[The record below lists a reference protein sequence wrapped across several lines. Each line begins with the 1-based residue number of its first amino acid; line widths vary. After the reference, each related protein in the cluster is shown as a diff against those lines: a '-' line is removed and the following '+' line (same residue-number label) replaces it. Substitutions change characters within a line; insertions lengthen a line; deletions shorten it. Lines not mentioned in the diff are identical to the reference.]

1 MHKANALLRQARESH
16 GWTQAE
22 LAERIECPSSVAISR
37 WENGSVVPGLHY
49 QSKLC
54 KLFQKTPYELGFLS
68 HEEAEENHPQRGHG
82 NQLGSPLLKSLFFY
96 KVPLPHPVELYGR
109 MREKHR
115 LVTRTFNKGST
126 SITGPRRI
134 GKTWLA
140 HYARFLILDQLG
152 ASFRFGYL
160 DAMSPKCWTVPGF
173 AAEALRVLGLASTS
187 TQLGLSALADG
198 LQTLQDQKLVP
209 VLCIDEFE
217 SFGDN
222 QEFTPHFFSGL
233 RAMTQMQDLVLIIIS
248 RDNLRS
254 IVGQNARGSGFFNIF
269 EEIRLKK
276 FTHPETDQF
285 IQTKGQAA
293 GFTPQEYDYLW
304 YFGREHEHEEA
315 WVPQRLQ
322 FAGQTL
328 LDDLHQVRL
337 NSNYWSVFEEH
348 MKAEFGE

>member
-1 MHKANALLRQARESH
+1 MLHKANALLRQARESH

-37 WENGSVVPGLHY
+37 WESGSVSPGLHY
-49 QSKLC
+49 QGKLC
-54 KLFQKTPYELGFLS
+54 QLFQKTPYELGFLL
-68 HEEAEENHPQRGHG
+68 HEEPED
-82 NQLGSPLLKSLFFY
+82 NQARLGLPLPRSIFLY
-96 KVPLPHPVELYGR
+96 KVPLPHPEELYGR
-109 MREKHR
+109 MREKQR
-115 LVTRTFNKGST
+115 LVTRTFHKGST
-126 SITGPRRI
+126 SITGARRI

-140 HYARFLILDQLG
+140 HYARFIILDQFG
-152 ASFRFGYL
+152 SAFRFGYL
-160 DAMSPKCWTVPGF
+160 DAMSARCRTVPGF
-173 AAEALRVLGLASTS
+173 TAEALRVLGLASTS
-187 TQLGLSALADG
+187 AQHGLTALTDG

-217 SFGDN
+217 SFSDN
-222 QEFTPHFFSGL
+222 QEFTLNFFSGL
-233 RAMTQMQDLVLIIIS
+233 RAMTQMQDLVLITIS

-276 FTHPETDQF
+276 FSSSETDQF

-293 GFTPQEYDYLW
+293 GFTLQECDYLW
-304 YFGREHEHEEA
+304 QHGRENTREEA

-328 LDDLHQVRL
+328 LDDLPQVRL
-337 NSNYWSVFEEH
+337 NPNYKSIFEEH
-348 MKAEFGE
+348 VKAEFGE

>member
-1 MHKANALLRQARESH
+1 MLHKANTLLRHARESH

-54 KLFQKTPYELGFLS
+54 KLFQKTPYELGFLP
-68 HEEAEENHPQRGHG
+68 HEEAEENHTY
-82 NQLGSPLLKSLFFY
+82 LGPFLPKSVFFY
-96 KVPLPHPVELYGR
+96 KVPLPYPEELYGR
-109 MREKHR
+109 MREKQR

-140 HYARFLILDQLG
+140 HYSRFAILDQFG
-152 ASFRFGYL
+152 SSFRFGYL
-160 DAMSPKCWTVPGF
+160 DAMSPKCWTVQGF
-173 AAEALRVLGLASTS
+173 TAEALRVLGLASS
-187 TQLGLSALADG
+187 SAHPELSALTDG
-198 LQTLQDQKLVP
+198 LQTLYDQKLTP

-222 QEFTPHFFSGL
+222 QAFTPSFFSGL

-276 FTHPETDQF
+276 FTRFETDQF

-293 GFTPQEYDYLW
+293 GFTPQECDYLW
-304 YFGREHEHEEA
+304 RYGRENSHEEA

-337 NSNYWSVFEEH
+337 NSHYQSVFEEH
-348 MKAEFGE
+348 IKAEFGE